1 MIAGS
6 ADEHNPGTVG
16 GTLEPDLRL
25 ASGPLDRCYGV
36 DVLEEELGRGV
47 SRGGVGRRFPS
58 EFVSLRTRTLGRHG
72 GIVSEPEDL
81 VRIITD
87 EGVRDPRLLDALR
100 AVPRAGFVPAN
111 LAGQA
116 YVDKPLPIP
125 HDQVTTQPSLVAR
138 MVEALELAG
147 SERVLEVGAGY
158 AWQTALL
165 ARLCGFVRAVE
176 RFGDVAEAAKENL
189 ARFGV
194 TNVEVVTGDG
204 TKGLPEHA
212 PYDAILVAAAFP
224 SVPRPLEEQLAAGG
238 RLVQPV
244 GPGGREEVV
253 LFEKGTRGFVR
264 RRTIAWA
271 RFVRL
276 HGAYAFPEQ

>member
-1 MIAGS
+1 
-6 ADEHNPGTVG
+6 V
-16 GTLEPDLRL
+16 
-25 ASGPLDRCYGV
+25 SG
-36 DVLEEELGRGV
+36 
-47 SRGGVGRRFPS
+47 
-58 EFVSLRTRTLGRHG
+58 
-72 GIVSEPEDL
+72 PEDL
-81 VRIITD
+81 VRTIAG

-100 AVPRAGFVPAN
+100 AVPRADFVPTN
-111 LAGQA
+111 LAEQA
-116 YVDKPLPIP
+116 YEDKPLPIP

-138 MVEALELAG
+138 MVEALRLAG
-147 SERVLEVGAGY
+147 TELVLEVGAGY

-165 ARLCGFVRAVE
+165 ARLCGFVWAVE
-176 RFGDVAEAAKENL
+176 RFGDVAEAARENL
-189 ARFGV
+189 ARFGM
-194 TNVEVVTGDG
+194 TNAEVVTGDG
-204 TKGLPEHA
+204 TKGLSEHA

-244 GPGGREEVV
+244 GPGGKEEVV

-276 HGAYAFPEQ
+276 HGAHAFPE